1 MYLIFGGSKPMK
13 RFLILT
19 FLAALLAGCGALA
32 GTKKSETAS
41 GEKTVSTSSEKT
53 PAIPEARPPIVGEV
67 VVAKWAGNS
76 WYEGRMEKLE
86 GTRATVAWS
95 DNSSPSEVDLVDI
108 YALPKAGAKAP
119 VKAGDY
125 VLTKRSSGT
134 DWAGAQVTL
143 VSPGVITV
151 KYTSDFEEA
160 NLPPEK
166 VITVSPVVA
175 ADMKADAAR
184 TDFLKQAQALKPQ
197 APADY
202 RPKVGDH
209 VLGAWTT
216 HAWYGGRVKS
226 ISGNKAT
233 IVWEGPR
240 PDEAAFENLVP
251 YPTAQGD
258 AAPAAGDYVLVKPTG
273 GSWDYAQV
281 SDINGS
287 SVEVKGPDGKARNVK
302 AGEFVILK

>member
-1 MYLIFGGSKPMK
+1 
-13 RFLILT
+13 
-19 FLAALLAGCGALA
+19 
-32 GTKKSETAS
+32 
-41 GEKTVSTSSEKT
+41 
-53 PAIPEARPPIVGEV
+53 
-67 VVAKWAGNS
+67 
-76 WYEGRMEKLE
+76 
-86 GTRATVAWS
+86 
-95 DNSSPSEVDLVDI
+95 
-108 YALPKAGAKAP
+108 

-134 DWAGAQVTL
+134 DWAGAQVTM

-151 KYTSDFEEA
+151 KYNSDFEEA

-166 VITVSPVVA
+166 VIAVSPVVA
-175 ADMKADAAR
+175 ADMKTDAAR
-184 TDFLKQAQALKPQ
+184 TDFLKRAQALKPQ

-226 ISGNKAT
+226 INGNKAT

-240 PDEAAFENLVP
+240 PDEASFENLVP
-251 YPTAQGD
+251 YPTAENSPQ
-258 AAPAAGDYVLVKPTG
+258 PAVGDYVLVKPTG

-281 SDINGS
+281 SNLSASG
-287 SVEVKGPDGKARNVK
+287 VEVKGADGKARNVK
-302 AGEFVILK
+302 PGEFVILK

>member
-1 MYLIFGGSKPMK
+1 MK

-19 FLAALLAGCGALA
+19 FLVALLAGCGALA
-32 GTKKSETAS
+32 GTKKSETANS
-41 GEKTVSTSSEKT
+41 EKTVSTSSEKT
-53 PAIPEARPPIVGEV
+53 PPIPEAKPPAVGEIA
-67 VVAKWAGNS
+67 VAKWAGNS
-76 WYEGRMEKLE
+76 WYEGRIEKLE
-86 GTRATVAWS
+86 GSRATVAWS

-108 YALPKAGAKAP
+108 YALPKAGAQVQ
-119 VKAGDY
+119 VKASDY

-134 DWAGAQVTL
+134 DWAGARVTM

-151 KYTSDFEEA
+151 KYNSDFEEA

-166 VITVSPVVA
+166 VIAVSPVVA
-175 ADMKADAAR
+175 ADMKTEAAR

-226 ISGNKAT
+226 INGDKAI
-233 IVWEGPR
+233 IVWEGPK
-240 PDEAAFENLVP
+240 PDEASFENLVP
-251 YPTAQGD
+251 YPTAGD
-258 AAPAAGDYVLVKPTG
+258 SPTPAAGDYVLVKPTG

-281 SDINGS
+281 SKAGGS
-287 SVEVKGPDGKARNVK
+287 SVEVKGADGSARMVK
-302 AGEFVILK
+302 PGEFVILR